1 MDGLNIQVLSL
12 NMPQNYKPNRGKRKY
27 VTYTLEQLDNTY
39 PNKYGGQQIFT
50 SKEEDMFKTYAIKSS
65 EFEKKGVVIPQFKNN
80 FPGGDWIRSFLKRN
94 PELTVRFASN
104 IKRKR
109 AEIGTTVIDNY
120 FTNLSNEISNISPDN
135 IRNYDETNL
144 SDDPGKKKI
153 LTKRGCKYPE
163 RIINSTKTSFSVMFC
178 GNANGEL
185 LPPYVVYKAESLW
198 NTWMEHGPPKA
209 RYNRSKSGWFDSTCF
224 EDWFF
229 SLLLPRLKKAQGRSV
244 IIGDNVSSHLS
255 IAVLDACQSNNI
267 GFVALPANS
276 THLTQ
281 PLDVVYFRPMKI
293 NWCKILCE
301 WKEEGKG
308 RRVAS
313 LPKDEFPRLLI
324 TNLNEHGNDNLRAGF
339 RKTGIFPLDKS
350 QVLSQLP
357 CCNVGLDSTTDL
369 VSQSFLDHLYTPI
382 SIINT
387 IETNNIDF
395 AGPSTNTGTTETSN
409 LIFAG
414 VSLVVESH
422 TESLDHSALGK
433 KNFQNIDK
441 TKNVYKKE
449 KLLNLVE
456 NCYVIV
462 KCNGELNPG
471 QLKELRKNGA
481 EITIMKKNGLNWKWS
496 LPAVELFFPV

>member
-1 MDGLNIQVLSL
+1 
-12 NMPQNYKPNRGKRKY
+12 
-27 VTYTLEQLDNTY
+27 
-39 PNKYGGQQIFT
+39 
-50 SKEEDMFKTYAIKSS
+50 
-65 EFEKKGVVIPQFKNN
+65 
-80 FPGGDWIRSFLKRN
+80 
-94 PELTVRFASN
+94 
-104 IKRKR
+104 
-109 AEIGTTVIDNY
+109 
-120 FTNLSNEISNISPDN
+120 
-135 IRNYDETNL
+135 
-144 SDDPGKKKI
+144 
-153 LTKRGCKYPE
+153 
-163 RIINSTKTSFSVMFC
+163 MFC
-178 GNANGEL
+178 CNANGEL
-185 LPPYVVYKAESLW
+185 LPPYVVYKSESLW

-209 RYNRSKSGWFDSTCF
+209 RYNRSSGWFDSTCF

-255 IAVLDACQSNNI
+255 IAVLDACQSSNI

-281 PLDVVYFRPMKI
+281 PLDVAYFRPMKI
-293 NWCKILCE
+293 NWRKILCE
-301 WKEEGKG
+301 WKEKGKG

-313 LPKDEFPRLLI
+313 LPKDELPRLLDRLI

-350 QVLSQLP
+350 QVLSRLP
-357 CCNVGLDSTTDL
+357 CCNLGLDSTTVL
-369 VSQSFLDHLYTPI
+369 VSQSFLDHLCKSLDDPSDGSEKSKRRKVCAVPGKSLCSTDISSCVINKNNRLNSNNVDTPI

-387 IETNNIDF
+387 IETNNIGF

-409 LIFAG
+409 LIFAD

-441 TKNVYKKE
+441 KKNVCKKE

-471 QLKELRKNGA
+471 QLKKLRKNGA

-496 LPAVELFFPV
+496 LPAVQLFFSQSEIVDFIEEPKKISKRGIYSVPELFH